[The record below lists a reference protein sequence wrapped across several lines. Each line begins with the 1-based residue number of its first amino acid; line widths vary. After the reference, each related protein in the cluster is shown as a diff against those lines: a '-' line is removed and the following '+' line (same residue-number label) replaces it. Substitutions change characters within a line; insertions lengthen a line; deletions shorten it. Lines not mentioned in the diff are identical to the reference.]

1 MTGIFPP
8 ACPRPSLLSPW
19 TSTILG
25 HGEGVK
31 LRTSERDPSGV
42 AARSSWSTSNDVG
55 NSETSILGT
64 LEGIIPDKCCQFWGG
79 ILGPTIILWRPHIY
93 INVYIYI
100 SLSLHMYICACMYT
114 CTYTYKACNCFRD
127 CDNGIQWVWSF
138 EGFGSLLSCLWP
150 VFVLTYY
157 LWLGPVLT
165 YQSPKVSFS
174 RLLQGPSGVDAKL
187 TLGGFK
193 DWFKE
198 FSSLWGRFQSCQ
210 MVQTN

>member
-1 MTGIFPP
+1 MSQAILTQ
-8 ACPRPSLLSPW
+8 SLDFYY
-19 TSTILG
+19 LG
-25 HGEGVK
+25 AWGGVK

-64 LEGIIPDKCCQFWGG
+64 LEGIIPDKCCQFWEG

-93 INVYIYI
+93 IYIYVYIYI
-100 SLSLHMYICACMYT
+100 SLHMYICACMYT

-138 EGFGSLLSCLWP
+138 EGFGSLLSWLWP

-165 YQSPKVSFS
+165 YQSPKETLFPTVAGTQRRRCQAYLRWFQ
-174 RLLQGPSGVDAKL
+174 RLIQRIFIS
-187 TLGGFK
+187 
-193 DWFKE
+193 
-198 FSSLWGRFQSCQ
+198 WGRFQSCQ